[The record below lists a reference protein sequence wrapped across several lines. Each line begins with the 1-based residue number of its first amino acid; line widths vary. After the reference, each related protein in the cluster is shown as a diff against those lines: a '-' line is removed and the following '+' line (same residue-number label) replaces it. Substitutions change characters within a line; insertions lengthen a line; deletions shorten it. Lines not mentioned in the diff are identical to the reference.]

1 MNCASRKPDP
11 PRVKV
16 FRGAEG
22 TRQGELG
29 WRETVAPKVRE
40 PQCGVEGRCPAV
52 WVGSRAP
59 HLCSCPAVSGHSGP
73 GPSRPASLTMAEATA
88 SGAAEALPP
97 LLKVWTGLGAA
108 REWGPPLLITAQPAS
123 RPCSLSRPLPPQLR
137 AGSHVEMQLPR
148 GSHMNFRPHPGSGT
162 SLSELHSLPPKS
174 QDGNSAHLRGL
185 FKDSGR

>member
-1 MNCASRKPDP
+1 MERD
-11 PRVKV
+11 
-16 FRGAEG
+16 
-22 TRQGELG
+22 
-29 WRETVAPKVRE
+29 
-40 PQCGVEGRCPAV
+40 
-52 WVGSRAP
+52 
-59 HLCSCPAVSGHSGP
+59 SGP
-73 GPSRPASLTMAEATA
+73 KGERASVWSRRKMPCGLGGKPCPTPVFLPCCEWALRTWPQPPASLTMAEATA

-148 GSHMNFRPHPGSGT
+148 GSHVNFRPHPGSGT

-174 QDGNSAHLRGL
+174 QDENSAHLRGL